1 MFNYV
6 SQLIHNHT
14 LLCSDTL
21 YLGVAVIVMTRY
33 PRSSAF
39 FQCSFPPNK
48 IETVASPDTC

>member
-1 MFNYV
+1 MFKCV

-39 FQCSFPPNK
+39 FNVRFRLIK
-48 IETVASPDTC
+48 